1 MYHKTWDNVRQIENI
16 SFSPRSKS
24 LTNIHSTGL
33 WARNCATIQQVLILK
48 FAFGPEKFQ
57 GLSRNELLELYLVYP
72 INEPYQAQTVIRHK
86 PRWIISFLV
95 IILPLYNPKML
106 QDMFFNSLRHMLLHM
121 NIFFALKMSKPL
133 KCLFRVS
140 EGNGSDGSSFF
151 SSPFFLFYQNLP
163 MHRQIDNIFAWSIYC
178 IQWAQDRFMVS

>member
-48 FAFGPEKFQ
+48 ICLRARKVSGSFEKRAPGALFGLPYK
-57 GLSRNELLELYLVYP
+57 R
-72 INEPYQAQTVIRHK
+72 PYQAQTVIRHK
-86 PRWIISFLV
+86 PRWIIFFLV

-106 QDMFFNSLRHMLLHM
+106 QDMFFNSLRHMLLLM

>member
-33 WARNCATIQQVLILK
+33 WARNCATIQQVLILT

-57 GLSRNELLELYLVYP
+57 GLSRNEPLELYLVYP
-72 INEPYQAQTVIRHK
+72 VNEPYQAQTVIGHK

-106 QDMFFNSLRHMLLHM
+106 QDKFFNSLRHMLLHM
-121 NIFFALKMSKPL
+121 NIFFALKMSKPF

-140 EGNGSDGSSFF
+140 EGNGSDGFLLSLLLFF
-151 SSPFFLFYQNLP
+151 CFIKTYQCT
-163 MHRQIDNIFAWSIYC
+163 YK
-178 IQWAQDRFMVS
+178 